1 MCHTP
6 VGVHIIYDLN
16 FFFCYIQVVHI
27 QFTQLTF
34 YFSRLSLCSVALQWF
49 MVSTLKIVF
58 IVKKKEE
65 VHDVKTWYMYI
76 CIDPGFK
83 VIKLR
88 WAQFWSQSHLLYE
101 GQMNLSA
108 IIVEFFLSLQCEDF
122 RYIIPKLY
130 IKSYMIF
137 FNLDIMI

>member
-6 VGVHIIYDLN
+6 VGAHIIYNLN
-16 FFFCYIQVVHI
+16 FFLRYIQVVHI

-34 YFSRLSLCSVALQWF
+34 YFSRLSSCSVALQWF

-58 IVKKKEE
+58 IVKKKKE
-65 VHDVKTWYMYI
+65 VHDVKKWYMYI

-101 GQMNLSA
+101 GQMRPVCHYCRVFSIFTMWRFPQHNSQ
-108 IIVEFFLSLQCEDF
+108 IIFS
-122 RYIIPKLY
+122 
-130 IKSYMIF
+130 SYMIF